1 MKFSYPS
8 LLGVAVALIA
18 HAATPVHAVQRSLAG
33 KIDWHKSLIGIPRQE
48 FPPTFTKS
56 ITHTDSSKEEK
67 DVLVTITEKNVLA
80 ALKAEDGEV
89 IWRQPLD
96 PEDVILGYQKDETC
110 ELSRVRTP

>member
-8 LLGVAVALIA
+8 LLGVAIA
-18 HAATPVHAVQRSLAG
+18 FFTQAATPVHAVQRSLAG

-56 ITHTDSSKEEK
+56 ITHTGSSKEEK
-67 DVLVTITEKNVLA
+67 DVLIAITEKNVLA
-80 ALKAEDGEV
+80 VLEAKDGEV
-89 IWRQPLD
+89 IWRQSLD

-110 ELSRVRTP
+110 ELSRVHTL